1 MLVAVVLVAGGLIEK
16 LLVRRYGS
24 DAEDEHPTSPKVGD
38 KGSTKP
44 RVWHLKG
51 YGPMQ
56 LHLILK
62 FVLLLAI
69 ANGTPV
75 IAEKV
80 LGRFLSYPLDAG
92 KTFVDGRPLFGSSK
106 TIRGIVVAA
115 IAASACAPVFRV
127 AWTTGLVI
135 GVAAMAGDLISSFV
149 KRRMNYPPS
158 SRALGLDQIPEFA
171 ASGTC
176 LQGSL
181 GAHCGR
187 CNLGRCPVLH
197 W

>member
-1 MLVAVVLVAGGLIEK
+1 
-16 LLVRRYGS
+16 
-24 DAEDEHPTSPKVGD
+24 
-38 KGSTKP
+38 
-44 RVWHLKG
+44 
-51 YGPMQ
+51 MQ

-92 KTFVDGRPLFGSSK
+92 KTFIDGRPLFGSSK
-106 TIRGIVVAA
+106 TIRGIVVAV

-135 GVAAMAGDLISSFV
+135 GVAAMTGDLISSFV

-158 SRALGLDQIPEFA
+158 SRALGIDQIPELLLPALACKGLLALTA
-171 ASGTC
+171 ADVISVVALFSIGE
-176 LQGSL
+176 LILSRL
-181 GAHCGR
+181 LFKMR
-187 CNLGRCPVLH
+187 IRKEPY
-197 W
+197 